1 METNVELQV
10 VSATLDDTNMI
21 KLQVLQI
28 PIKIGDIV
36 LIVNMKKYPDL
47 NDTWGEIVGE
57 MNDSGFYRVQ
67 LIDSSIM
74 VDGNEKSIVWISAKK
89 LSLQPPLGAGV
100 GSDFQIIPK
109 GKKIK

>member
-10 VSATLDDTNMI
+10 VKYFTLDDTNMI

-28 PIKIGDIV
+28 PIKVGDIV

-47 NDTWGEIVGE
+47 NDTWGEVVGE

-67 LIDSSIM
+67 LIDSSTNH
-74 VDGNEKSIVWISAKK
+74 G
-89 LSLQPPLGAGV
+89 
-100 GSDFQIIPK
+100 
-109 GKKIK
+109 

>member
-21 KLQVLQI
+21 TLQVLQI

-36 LIVNMKKYPDL
+36 LIVNMKNYPDL

-57 MNDSGFYRVQ
+57 MNDRGFYRVQ

-74 VDGNEKSIVWISAKK
+74 VGGKDRSIVRILAKN

-100 GSDFQIIPK
+100 GSDFQKSPK
-109 GKKIK
+109 GKK